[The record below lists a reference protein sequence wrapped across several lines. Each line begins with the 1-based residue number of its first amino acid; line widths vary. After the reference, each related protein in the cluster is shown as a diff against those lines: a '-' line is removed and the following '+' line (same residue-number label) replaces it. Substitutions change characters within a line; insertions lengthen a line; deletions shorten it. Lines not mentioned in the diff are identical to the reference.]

1 MTSEQILLIAILLI
15 GTILYATRRLPFE
28 ITSLL
33 IIIGLAFTE
42 ILPLE
47 KAFAGLASTATLTV
61 AAMFVLSGG
70 LVRTGALE
78 AVTLSLSQL
87 SAGSPRRLLLL
98 LAIVIPLA
106 SGFVNNT
113 PVVVMML
120 PVILSLSKQFKVSPS
135 KLLIPV
141 SYFSIL
147 GGTLTLFGTSTNILL
162 DDLYRQAGGPGFSV
176 FEFMPLGIIYW
187 LVGGTAI
194 FLFGDYFLPNHSPTT
209 EALTQRP
216 VGTYIS
222 EITLNKASLLLGRRV
237 TRVFNQIAN
246 RGHHT
251 RPNSLHGPRR
261 RISNPSHVRNQPQPR
276 GGEVE
281 LLSLRRDG
289 INYVGNRTQ
298 DLSLYEGDIL
308 TVSGTPN
315 AIAHFLSN
323 AQAQP
328 VFTYEDLETTAK
340 EIPTSDT
347 PIDTPA
353 DTPVVS
359 TGVVGEQAVGE
370 QTVGAQAVDEQ
381 NARNRL
387 QVKQTHLSRS
397 GEKKRIQGELPAKAE
412 TNANSKNDGKLNDG
426 KLVEQQLVEGVILPE
441 SPLNN
446 RRIDEIQ
453 TGPLHNIRIIGIQ
466 HRGKALPRGLT
477 HRRVESGDVL
487 LLQST
492 TTELHEASAVS
503 KLLLIEGVENSIL
516 RASKNR
522 LALLI
527 MVAVILLAALT
538 STPLVVLALA
548 GATFMVI
555 TRCLRIDEAVQSLD
569 SSTLLLLAAAIP
581 LGYAMDS
588 TGLSATIVDLLLSTV
603 GGASPVLFL
612 SVFYLVANLLAQV
625 ISAKAVAVLFAP
637 VALSLATQMG
647 VNPSAMIMAI
657 AFGTAA
663 SFLTPMGHQVNAIV
677 MGPGNYTFGDY
688 IRIGLPMTILMWLVA
703 TIAIPWVWPL

>member
-1 MTSEQILLIAILLI
+1 MTTEQILLITILLI
-15 GTILYATRRLPFE
+15 GTVLYATRRLPFE

-42 ILPLE
+42 ILPIE

-78 AVTLSLSQL
+78 AVTLSLSRL
-87 SAGSPRRLLLL
+87 SAGSPRRLLFL
-98 LAIVIPLA
+98 LAIIIPLA

-120 PVILSLSKQFKVSPS
+120 PVILSLSKQFKISPS

-162 DDLYRQAGGPGFSV
+162 DDLYRQAGGPGFRV

-194 FLFGDYFLPNHSPTT
+194 FLFGDYFLPSHSPTT
-209 EALTQRP
+209 AALEQRP

-222 EITLNKASLLLGRRV
+222 EIALDKASDLLGRRV
-237 TRVFNQIAN
+237 TRVFSQIAN
-246 RGHHT
+246 SRQYAT
-251 RPNSLHGPRR
+251 PNVLHGPRR
-261 RISNPSHVRNQPQPR
+261 RISNPSHVRNQPPPR
-276 GGEVE
+276 GSDVE
-281 LLSLRRDG
+281 LLALRRNG
-289 INYVGNRTQ
+289 TNYIGNRTQ
-298 DLSLYEGDIL
+298 EFSLYEGDVL

-328 VFTYEDLETTAK
+328 VFTYD
-340 EIPTSDT
+340 D
-347 PIDTPA
+347 IDT
-353 DTPVVS
+353 
-359 TGVVGEQAVGE
+359 
-370 QTVGAQAVDEQ
+370 
-381 NARNRL
+381 
-387 QVKQTHLSRS
+387 SRS
-397 GEKKRIQGELPAKAE
+397 DSRRAPTTVPEADKNAE
-412 TNANSKNDGKLNDG
+412 TEHSGGPNESNRSMRRQAKQRRLGRSIGRTRTEEKSNGKSDSTTDTKADSN
-426 KLVEQQLVEGVILPE
+426 VAEQQLVEAVILPE

-466 HRGKALPRGLT
+466 HHGKALPRGLT

-492 TTELHEASAVS
+492 SSELHVASAVS

-548 GATFMVI
+548 GATLMVI

-581 LGYAMDS
+581 LGYAMES
-588 TGLSATIVDLLLSTV
+588 TGLAATIVDLLLSTV
-603 GGASPVLFL
+603 GGAPPVLFL

-703 TIAIPWVWPL
+703 TLAIPWVWPL